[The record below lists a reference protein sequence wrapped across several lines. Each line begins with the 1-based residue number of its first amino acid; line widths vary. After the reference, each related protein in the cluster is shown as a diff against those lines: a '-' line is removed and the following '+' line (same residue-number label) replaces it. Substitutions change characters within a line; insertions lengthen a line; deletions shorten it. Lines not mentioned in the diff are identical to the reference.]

1 MFNRVIANAS
11 CKTKIG
17 GFALKYIKE
26 TKRRQIRFPSASTV
40 LANAMGLGPTEPV
53 SILAILLL

>member
-17 GFALKYIKE
+17 GFALNTLKKL
-26 TKRRQIRFPSASTV
+26 KGDKLGFPSASTV
-40 LANAMGLGPTEPV
+40 LANAMGLGPTEP
-53 SILAILLL
+53 